1 MEKQFPEQRDSLWRT
16 KLSGTER
23 AALRDQP
30 ELELEARLTDALAQ
44 LPDAPVPSN
53 FIARVMETTER
64 ENARSAR
71 AVQLRFWRWNWH
83 ALMPRVAVV
92 TTVLVL
98 GGFEVQHYETAQQR
112 TELAKSLSLVAS
124 TQAVPSVDALEN
136 LEVIQRMSQPTHA
149 DTELIAALQ

>member
-1 MEKQFPEQRDSLWRT
+1 MEKPFPEQRHSLWRR

-23 AALRDQP
+23 AAMRNQP

-44 LPDAPVPSN
+44 LPDVPVPSN
-53 FIARVMETTER
+53 FIARVLEATER
-64 ENARSAR
+64 EEARSAR
-71 AVQLRFWRWNWH
+71 AVKLRFWPWNWP

-98 GGFEVQHYETAQQR
+98 GGFGVQHYEAAQHR
-112 TELAKSLSLVAS
+112 TELAKNLSLVAS
-124 TQAVPSVDALEN
+124 AQTMPSLDALEN

-149 DTELIAALQ
+149 DTELIAVLQ

>member
-1 MEKQFPEQRDSLWRT
+1 MEKQFPEQRDLLWRT
-16 KLSGTER
+16 KLSGRER
-23 AALRDQP
+23 AAMRNQP

-53 FIARVMETTER
+53 FIARVLEATER
-64 ENARSAR
+64 EDARSGR
-71 AVQLRFWRWNWH
+71 AIKLRFWRWNWH

-98 GGFEVQHYETAQQR
+98 GGFGVQHYETAQHR